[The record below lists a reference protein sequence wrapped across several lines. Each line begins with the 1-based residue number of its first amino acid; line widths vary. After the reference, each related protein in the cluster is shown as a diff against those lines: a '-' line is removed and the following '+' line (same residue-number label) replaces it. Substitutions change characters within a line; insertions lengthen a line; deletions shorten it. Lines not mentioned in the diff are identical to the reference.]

1 MVAAFLGYTFQNSLT
16 MKFIPQLLASII
28 CATAVSAAS
37 AAAVTVTFDNP
48 IFSGFTGTASDAVQI
63 KAKSGVVTKTWNVS
77 AGRFQGT
84 GSNVVG
90 VPETIFVDGLSDL
103 YAYCYD
109 IYESIQG
116 GQTVN
121 YTINFDGVFARTLD
135 FLGAVNSV
143 LSAGGSYDPYAWL
156 HPTNGLMGAAIQLGI
171 WESKYDTNA
180 TWSLA
185 AGNFQATGLESA
197 TQGYFNQF
205 IAAMPSTNAL
215 ESKYVM
221 VLEAPGAQDM
231 IVGDPPVEVPEP
243 STLLLAGGAL
253 LAMVASQ
260 RRRARKV

>member
-1 MVAAFLGYTFQNSLT
+1 
-16 MKFIPQLLASII
+16 MKFIPQLLASICCVAAI
-28 CATAVSAAS
+28 SSAS
-37 AAAVTVTFDNP
+37 AAAVTVKFDDP

-63 KAKSGVVTKTWNVS
+63 KAKSGIVTKTWNVN

-84 GSNVVG
+84 ASNVVG
-90 VPETIFVDGLSDL
+90 VPESIFVDGLSDL

-116 GQTVN
+116 GQTVD
-121 YTINFDGVFARTLD
+121 YSINFDGVFARTLD

-156 HPTNGLMGAAIQLGI
+156 HPTTGTMGAAIQLGI
-171 WESKYDTNA
+171 WESKYETGS

-185 AGNFQATGLESA
+185 AGSFQATGLEST
-197 TQGYFNQF
+197 TQAYYNQF
-205 IAAMPSTNAL
+205 IAALPSTNAL

-221 VLEAPGAQDM
+221 VLEAAGAQDM

-253 LAMVASQ
+253 LALAASQ
-260 RRRARKV
+260 RRRASQA